1 MALEAGEVPPK
12 EFNIFSGD
20 ATDIENL
27 IAVKKQFGAFDY
39 IIGNPP
45 YVRSRNMND
54 EGKRNLRLWKSAS
67 VGNVDLYIP
76 FYEIGLFLLNDTG
89 KLGYISPNTFL
100 QAVNGRALRKELV
113 ETDYQIRIM
122 DFRDAQLFRGVTSYT
137 CIVWIDK
144 SSHDNSIQYTRVS
157 CLDDVLNPHF
167 EIYNH
172 SDFAPDKRWRMFEA
186 NTNEIIQKLESAG
199 RSLDT
204 WMLRNGLATLKND
217 LYFFFPQNEDDDYY
231 YRYYKGKEYKI
242 EKKICINVAKP
253 NIIRNEAELNAKMEK
268 AIFPY
273 RNNNGAIECIPE
285 GFKAMVPAILILTLA
300 WTYGRKLLI
309 PYISGEPIAVICND
323 PDVLF
328 YCGYAVISE
337 NDQELAVL
345 KKFLESEAFWYY
357 ICTTSKPYS
366 KGYMAFAKNY
376 IAKFTIPQLT
386 PQEENWLLVGA
397 NTVNT

>member
-1 MALEAGEVPPK
+1 MPPK

-285 GFKAMVPAILILTLA
+285 KEME
-300 WTYGRKLLI
+300 RKYPSTFDRI
-309 PYISGEPIAVICND
+309 QRY
-323 PDVLF
+323 
-328 YCGYAVISE
+328 
-337 NDQELAVL
+337 
-345 KKFLESEAFWYY
+345 
-357 ICTTSKPYS
+357 
-366 KGYMAFAKNY
+366 
-376 IAKFTIPQLT
+376 TI
-386 PQEENWLLVGA
+386 NA
-397 NTVNT
+397 